1 MMEAQTLESDGPAID
16 VHGLTRAIEDG
27 VLAPVF
33 VDLWPLLSRGKPIV
47 ATAVVNADV
56 SHAGLAAIWDAFV
69 DWQRDV
75 EPTLP
80 EAERLFATTVNGQ
93 TVWVIEDGSAIT
105 FLYPSDYEHEPLPA
119 QKGR

>member
-1 MMEAQTLESDGPAID
+1 MEVHTLESDVPVIN
-16 VHGLTRAIEDG
+16 VYGLDQAIEDG

-33 VDLWPLLSRGKPIV
+33 VDLWPLLSRSKPILV
-47 ATAVVNADV
+47 TAAVSADV
-56 SHAGLAAIWDAFV
+56 SHVSLAAIWDAFV

-80 EAERLFATTVNGQ
+80 EAERLFATTVNSQ

-105 FLYPSDYEHEPLPA
+105 FLYPSDY
-119 QKGR
+119 

>member
-1 MMEAQTLESDGPAID
+1 MMEAHSLKSDVPAID
-16 VHGLTRAIEDG
+16 VYGLTRAIEDG

-33 VDLWPLLSRGKPIV
+33 VDLWPLLSRGKAIV
-47 ATAVVNADV
+47 ATAAVSADLP
-56 SHAGLAAIWDAFV
+56 HAGLAAIWDAFV

-80 EAERLFATTVNGQ
+80 ETERLFATTVNNQ

-105 FLYPSDYEHEPLPA
+105 FLYPSDY
-119 QKGR
+119 